1 MTAGIYPQWLLDLVA
16 PAQVYPSDADIMRR
30 AIELTLA
37 ALQRGQGG
45 PFGAIIATEQGEI
58 VAVAHNEVQQ
68 GLDVTAHAEIVVIR
82 RAAQAL
88 KRLALDA
95 AHGTHLRLFTT
106 CEPCAMCV
114 GAIFWARLPTVI
126 AATRKEDAQSAGM
139 RQEFA
144 LSTAAF
150 FAQEQMTYRPD
161 FLRQEALEIFRVF
174 GRLREARA

>member
-1 MTAGIYPQWLLDLVA
+1 MTTIVYPQWLLDIVA
-16 PAQVYPSDADIMRR
+16 PGQVYPSDDAIMRR

-37 ALQRGQGG
+37 GLQRGQGG

-58 VAVAHNEVQQ
+58 VAVAQNEVRQR
-68 GLDVTAHAEIVVIR
+68 LDVTAHAEVVVIR

-88 KRLALDA
+88 QHLALDA
-95 AHGTHLRLFTT
+95 AHEAHLRLFTT
-106 CEPCAMCV
+106 CEPCAMCA
-114 GAIFWARLPTVI
+114 GAMFWARLPTVI
-126 AATRKEDAQSAGM
+126 AATRKEDARSAGM

-161 FLRQEALEIFRVF
+161 FLREEALEIFRVY